1 MRIISGK
8 FRGKKLNQ
16 PIDKNTRPLKDM
28 TKESIFNLL
37 LHSKNYSINFEKLK
51 VLDLFSGSGS
61 FGLECLS
68 REASNV
74 FFVENDKEALENLKK
89 NIRSLR
95 LEDQSKIFDK
105 DINKIDENFFQKIKF
120 DLIFLDPPYLEKK
133 YDKILNIIK
142 KCNILNKNHILIL
155 HKEKGSDHKSLSN
168 LNVIE
173 NRVYGRSQIF
183 FLKLF

>member
-8 FRGKKLNQ
+8 FKNKKLHF
-16 PIDKNTRPLKDM
+16 PKNLKTRPLKDSVR
-28 TKESIFNLL
+28 ENIFNILK
-37 LHSKNYSINFEKLK
+37 HSNKIEIQIKNSSI
-51 VLDLFSGSGS
+51 VDLYAGTGS

-95 LEDQSKIFDK
+95 LEDQTKIFDK

-120 DLIFLDPPYLEKK
+120 DLIFLDPPYLEKN

-142 KCNILNKNHILIL
+142 KCNILNKNHMLIL
-155 HKEKGSDHKSLSN
+155 HREKGSDHKSLGN

>member
-1 MRIISGK
+1 MA
-8 FRGKKLNQ
+8 RGFHALFHQ
-16 PIDKNTRPLKDM
+16 SRPHLGRGAR
-28 TKESIFNLL
+28 
-37 LHSKNYSINFEKLK
+37 
-51 VLDLFSGSGS
+51 SGSGRPLARR
-61 FGLECLS
+61 GGG
-68 REASNV
+68 
-74 FFVENDKEALENLKK
+74 
-89 NIRSLR
+89 
-95 LEDQSKIFDK
+95 EDQSKIFDK